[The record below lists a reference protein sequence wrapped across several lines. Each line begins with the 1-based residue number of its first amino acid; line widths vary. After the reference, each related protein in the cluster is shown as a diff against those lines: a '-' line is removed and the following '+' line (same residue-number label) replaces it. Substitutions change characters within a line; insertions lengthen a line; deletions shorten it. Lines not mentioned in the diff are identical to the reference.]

1 MIKKIEIRTQGN
13 NKIKLEHDEESINII
28 LKVDIEEVL
37 QEFTVKELVNNI
49 HEIELR
55 EIFELLKG
63 KFN

>member
-13 NKIKLEHDEESINII
+13 NNIKLEHDEESIHII

-37 QEFTVKELVNNI
+37 QEFTVKELVSNI

-55 EIFELLKG
+55 EIFELLKV

>member
-13 NKIKLEHDEESINII
+13 NNIKLEHDEESIHII

-55 EIFELLKG
+55 EIFELLKV